1 MTKQWVFG
9 ENQPDEQVY
18 ELSKTLNISKGIA
31 AILLRRGI
39 SDFKSAKAFFR
50 PQLEELHD
58 PFLMKDLDKAVNRL
72 GEAIFAGEKILIY
85 GDYDVDGTTSV
96 SLMYRFLR
104 EFSETLFYYIP
115 DRYREGY
122 GISEQGVRHAKELG
136 VTLMVALDCG
146 IRAIEQTALANELGI
161 DLIICDHHL
170 PGDQLPDAYAVL
182 DPKQEDCPYPFKEL
196 SGCGVGFKLLQGFCQ
211 QNTIP
216 LHQLFQQLDL
226 LAVSI
231 ASDIVP
237 IIGENRILAFYGL
250 KRLNTSPSVGL
261 KALKE
266 VGVLKNQLSI
276 TNVVFGIG
284 PRINAAG
291 RIGHAKMAVDLLV
304 SENPEEARTIAAQV
318 NSQNTERKDL
328 DKAMTEEAITMIQN
342 NGEADHHTTVLY
354 KPDWHKGVIGI
365 VASRCIEK
373 YYRPTIILTAS
384 NEVITGS
391 ARSVS
396 GFDIHDAI
404 AACDDFLL
412 QYGGHKYA
420 AGLTMSPSQ
429 LPAFREKFEHVVSS
443 RIQKEHLCP
452 QLKIDGEVSLSDLTF
467 KFHDVI
473 DQMSPFGPANMKPT
487 FVCRGLQAKGQPRLL
502 KEAHIKMLL
511 FDPVTDKQ
519 IDAIAF
525 GFGEMYDDL
534 VQADSMDIAF
544 HLDVNEYM
552 GNSSLQLMIKDI
564 KLN

>member
-9 ENQPDEQVY
+9 ENYPDEQVA
-18 ELSKTLNISKGIA
+18 ELAKTLNISKGIA
-31 AILLRRGI
+31 VILLRRGI
-39 SDFKSAKAFFR
+39 TDFKSAKAFFR
-50 PQLEELHD
+50 PQLEDLHD
-58 PFLMKDLDKAVNRL
+58 PFLMKDLGKAVNRL
-72 GEAIFAGEKILIY
+72 SEAIFAGEKILIY

-96 SLMYRFLR
+96 SLVYRFLR
-104 EFSETLFYYIP
+104 GFSDQLIYYVP
-115 DRYREGY
+115 DRYKEGY
-122 GISEQGVRHAKELG
+122 GISEQGVYHAKEMG
-136 VTLMVALDCG
+136 VSLMIALDCG
-146 IRAIEQTALANELGI
+146 IRAIHQTRLAGDLGI

-170 PGDQLPDAYAVL
+170 PGDQLPSAYAIL
-182 DPKQEDCPYPFKEL
+182 DPKQTDCPYPFKEL
-196 SGCGVGFKLLQGFCQ
+196 SGCGVGFKLLQGFCL

-216 LHQLFQQLDL
+216 LVKLFQQLDL

-237 IIGENRILAFYGL
+237 IIGENRVLAFYGL
-250 KRLNTSPSVGL
+250 KKLNTAPSTGL
-261 KALKE
+261 KALME
-266 VGVLKNQLSI
+266 VGVLKNKLSI

-304 SENPEEARTIAAQV
+304 TDDPEEARTIAAEV
-318 NSQNTERKDL
+318 NVQNTERKDL
-328 DKAMTEEAITMIQN
+328 DKAMTEEAINMIEESGGQQK
-342 NGEADHHTTVLY
+342 HTTVLF

-373 YYRPTIILTAS
+373 YYRPTIILTSS

-404 AACDDFLL
+404 AACEDVLL

-420 AGLTMSPSQ
+420 AGLSMAPSQ
-429 LPAFREKFEHVVSS
+429 LAAFQEKFEHVVSE
-443 RIQKEHLCP
+443 RLEQEHLFP

-473 DQMSPFGPANMKPT
+473 DQMAPFGPANMKPV
-487 FVCRGLQAKGQPRLL
+487 FVCRGLTTRRRPRLL
-502 KEAHIKMLL
+502 KEAHVKMTLT
-511 FDPVTDKQ
+511 DPVTDKE
-519 IDAIAF
+519 IDGIAF
-525 GFGEMYDDL
+525 GFGDMYDDIL
-534 VQADSMDIAF
+534 QANSLDIAF
-544 HLDVNEYM
+544 QLDVNEYM